1 MAKALTTAASENVPA
16 VQEDDVN
23 ELALFDTG
31 KPTGF
36 ENVTTNDLLIPRLTI
51 LQSNSPQ
58 VTRGQPE
65 YDPNLKAGEI
75 YDVGLQES
83 FGESL
88 MVVPV
93 HFFKQWLEWAP
104 RNTNKGLVNIHDT
117 AAIMDQTEKNDKNK
131 DVLPSG
137 NYVAETAQFYVINVS
152 GKNRKS
158 FIAMTSTQLKKSRS
172 WLTRAQNITLK
183 RADGSE
189 FQAPLFYRSYILST
203 VPESNAEGNWFGWKI
218 ETGPALTELEDWKS
232 VHKQIV
238 EFRESIDKGEVQSD
252 KSSLEPEGSGGGG
265 GRNPRGEADN
275 GQAM

>member
-1 MAKALTTAASENVPA
+1 MAKALTTATSNKEVVAAE
-16 VQEDDVN
+16 EDVN

-31 KPTGF
+31 KATGF

-83 FGESL
+83 FGESM

-104 RNTNKGLVNIHDT
+104 RNTNKGLVAIHDT
-117 AAIMDQTEKNDKNK
+117 GDIMHKTEKNDKNK
-131 DVLPSG
+131 DVLENG
-137 NYVAETAQFYVINVS
+137 NYVAETAQFYVINIS
-152 GKNRKS
+152 GRNRKS

-172 WLTRAQNITLK
+172 WLTRAQSVTLQ

-218 ETGPALTELEDWKS
+218 EMGPPLTELENWKI
-232 VHKQIV
+232 VHKHIL

-252 KSSLEPEGSGGGG
+252 KSSMEAEASGGGG
-265 GRNPRGEADN
+265 GGRTRGEADN